1 MTFPN
6 YLPVTEMFEGIN
18 WNAMLVVLLD
28 ILKYA
33 LFGAE
38 ASLVGYLKSENL
50 PNGWKAI
57 FTKEFWTCFSLPKA
71 LKTVILG
78 AVLGAFTRGQ
88 IYLPIETL
96 SSPDYIAFAN
106 FFNLA
111 VVFGTENL
119 IKLVMR
125 RTPLMK
131 GWDYIKEKALRL
143 IEAIYS

>member
-1 MTFPN
+1 
-6 YLPVTEMFEGIN
+6 MFEGIDL
-18 WNAMLVVLLD
+18 NAMLVVLLD

-33 LFGAE
+33 FFGAE
-38 ASLVGYLKSENL
+38 AAFVGYLKGENL
-50 PNGWKAI
+50 PSGWKAI
-57 FTKEFWTCFSLPKA
+57 FTKEFWTSFSVPKA

-78 AVLGAFTRGQ
+78 AILGAFTRGQ

-96 SSPDYIAFAN
+96 SNPDYIAFAN

-111 VVFGTENL
+111 VVFGVENL

-131 GWDYIKEKALRL
+131 GWDYLKERALRL
-143 IEAIYS
+143 IEALYK